1 MVPLKSFATVSHITG
16 PNNVAHYNIY
26 DSIPIQGNAGPGY
39 SSGAAIAAMEKI
51 CDEVLPDGIGYSWSG
66 LTYQEIKAGNLA
78 PFVFGLALIA
88 VFLFLAAQ
96 YESWTLPILILMAV
110 PPGILGALGFL
121 MIRGYPLDVYGQ
133 IGLVMLI
140 GLAAK
145 NSILLIE
152 FAKEHREAGGG
163 ITESAIFAARM
174 RLRPILMTA
183 LAFGIGVL
191 PLVLATGAGAMSNK
205 SIGTTVFGGILVA
218 TFMTLL
224 LVPTLYVV
232 VESMRHKFGFGQ
244 TATKPTQPGE

>member
-1 MVPLKSFATVSHITG
+1 M
-16 PNNVAHYNIY
+16 
-26 DSIPIQGNAGPGY
+26 
-39 SSGAAIAAMEKI
+39 
-51 CDEVLPDGIGYSWSG
+51 
-66 LTYQEIKAGNLA
+66 
-78 PFVFGLALIA
+78 FGLALIA

-145 NSILLIE
+145 NSILLVE
-152 FAKEHREAGGG
+152 FAKEHRESGGG
-163 ITESAIFAARM
+163 IVDSAVYAARM

-191 PLVLATGAGAMSNK
+191 PLVLATGAGAMSNR

-218 TFMTLL
+218 TFVTLL

-244 TATKPTQPGE
+244 TGIDPSRPSE